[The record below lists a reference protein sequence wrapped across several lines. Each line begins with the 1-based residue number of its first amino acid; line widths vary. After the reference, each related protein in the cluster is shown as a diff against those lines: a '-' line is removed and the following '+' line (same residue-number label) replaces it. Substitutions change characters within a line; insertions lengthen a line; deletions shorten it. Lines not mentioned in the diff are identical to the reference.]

1 MTPAPLPGMWP
12 PAGPGDPGE
21 RRARRA
27 DGSRAGATGAD
38 RDDFPFAV
46 ADTAAL
52 LLDAAGTVVALTPA
66 AEALLGRRSSDVCGR
81 PVREL
86 LADADGWAALI
97 ARGGGARVPDVPDEW
112 PGETPDGTPDE
123 TCGERPDERP
133 DERPGASGMPGTS
146 DASPDPAGGKR
157 AAPAGGP
164 GKRAA
169 SAGGRGKTGVPDPAA
184 GWEGRAT
191 LRHGS
196 GRDLDVGFGV
206 LPLDQGRGDGP
217 ARFLVV
223 GAPADA
229 LVRWR
234 QDRALTREL
243 FLQGRV
249 GLALFDAGLRLLRT
263 NTHLLPYTGLPADLG
278 GRRLGDFLRG
288 EDAAV
293 IDAQLR
299 EVLRTGTPLIGFS
312 AAVGTPADPRGGRE
326 LSFSAFRLLESD
338 GRAMGVAT
346 VFTDVTDHQRA
357 RGRLALLYRATEAL
371 SGSLSVMRTVE
382 DLAGVLAP
390 ALGDCAAV
398 DLAETVL
405 TGGEPPADGRHTLV
419 LLRMA
424 VAGAE
429 DGGPRTGTA
438 HTQPV
443 DGPGSPGPGAFA
455 GDGHGLLVTGLGR
468 DTAPVGGAPEWT
480 GAVPGAHSAMAAPL
494 RARGIMFGRLLVWRT
509 GTRPVLDPDDLTL
522 LEEIASRAALAVD
535 NARRYT
541 KERRTAV
548 GLQRSLLPPATCER
562 PALEAAGAYLPAD
575 AGSGVGGD
583 WFDVIPL
590 SSARVA
596 LVVGDVAGHGLYAT
610 AMMGRLRSAVRA
622 LADLD
627 LEPEELLAH
636 LDDLVLQVAA
646 EAESEE
652 PGDGDAGIPLSGGP
666 VGATCLYAVYDP
678 VTRQCVMASAGH
690 PPPAVV
696 APDGT
701 VDWAGLSPG
710 PPLGVG
716 GWPFEA
722 TDLDLAP
729 GSVLALYTDGLIERG
744 DGDID
749 EGMRNLA
756 DRLMRAEVLERPL
769 RHARHDIVA
778 DLPPGRLRDDV
789 TLLLARTREVPADST
804 ATWLLD
810 ADPVV
815 VAGARHLVLEQLSRW
830 DLDELGFTTELIAS
844 ELVTNA
850 IRYAGGPVRL
860 RLIRTDTLTCEVSDP
875 SNTQP
880 RMRRART
887 SEEGGRGLY
896 LVAQL
901 SRRWGSRYTR
911 EGKTVWSEQL
921 LPLGGPGR

>member
-1 MTPAPLPGMWP
+1 MTPASFPDMWP
-12 PAGPGDPGE
+12 PAGPGGPGE
-21 RRARRA
+21 RPARV
-27 DGSRAGATGAD
+27 DDSRAGAAGTG
-38 RDDFPFAV
+38 RDDSPFAV
-46 ADTAAL
+46 AGTAAAL
-52 LLDAAGTVVALTPA
+52 LDGAGTVVALTPA
-66 AEALLGRRSSDVCGR
+66 AEALLGRPCADVCGR
-81 PVREL
+81 SVREL
-86 LADADGWAALI
+86 LADADGWETLR
-97 ARGGGARVPDVPDEW
+97 ARWGGGRAPA
-112 PGETPDGTPDE
+112 
-123 TCGERPDERP
+123 
-133 DERPGASGMPGTS
+133 GASGGAGAS
-146 DASPDPAGGKR
+146 GVSEASGGAGARDADRGERGAPDPQ
-157 AAPAGGP
+157 
-164 GKRAA
+164 
-169 SAGGRGKTGVPDPAA
+169 A
-184 GWEGRAT
+184 GWEGRVT

-196 GRDLDVGFGV
+196 GHELDVGFGV
-206 LPLDQGRGDGP
+206 LPLDEGRGDGA

-223 GAPADA
+223 CAPEDV

-263 NTHLLPYTGLPADLG
+263 NSHLLPYTGVPFDMG
-278 GRRLGDFLRG
+278 GRRLGDFLRA
-288 EDAAV
+288 EDAEA

-299 EVLRTGTPLIGFS
+299 EVLRTGHPLIGFS
-312 AAVGTPADPRGGRE
+312 TTVRTLVDPRGGRE

-357 RGRLALLYRATEAL
+357 RGRLELLYRATEAL
-371 SGSLSVMRTVE
+371 SGSSLSVMRTVE

-390 ALGDCAAV
+390 ALGDRAAV

-405 TGGEPPADGRHTLV
+405 TGGEPPADGRHALV

-429 DGGPRTGTA
+429 AGVPRTGTTHA
-438 HTQPV
+438 ETV
-443 DGPGSPGPGAFA
+443 DEPDGRGPGAFA
-455 GDGHGLLVTGLGR
+455 GNSHGVLVTGLGR
-468 DTAPVGGAPEWT
+468 DAQAAPGGAPEWAA
-480 GAVPGAHSAMAAPL
+480 AVPEAHSAMAAPL
-494 RARGIMFGRLLVWRT
+494 RARGIMFGRLVVWRT
-509 GTRPVLDPDDLTL
+509 GHRPALDLDDLAL

-575 AGSGVGGD
+575 ADSGVGGD

-596 LVVGDVAGHGLYAT
+596 LVVGDVAGHGLHAT

-652 PGDGDAGIPLSGGP
+652 PGNGDTGIPLPGGP
-666 VGATCLYAVYDP
+666 AGATCLYAVYDP
-678 VTRQCVMASAGH
+678 VARQCVMASAGH

-696 APDGT
+696 TPDGT
-701 VDWAGLSPG
+701 VDWVDLSPG

-722 TDLDLAP
+722 AERDLTP

-744 DGDID
+744 EGDID
-749 EGMRNLA
+749 EGMRDLA
-756 DRLMRAEVLERPL
+756 DRLVRAAVLERPL
-769 RHARHDIVA
+769 RHARHDIVE
-778 DLPPGRLRDDV
+778 DLPPGRLKDDV

-810 ADPVV
+810 ADPAV
-815 VAGARHLVLEQLSRW
+815 VADARHLVLEQLTRW

-860 RLIRTDTLTCEVSDP
+860 RLLRTDALTCEVSDP

-911 EGKTVWSEQL
+911 EGKTVWSEQS
-921 LPLGGPGR
+921 LPLVLTGRTP

>member
-1 MTPAPLPGMWP
+1 MWP
-12 PAGPGDPGE
+12 PAGPGGPGE
-21 RRARRA
+21 RPARV
-27 DGSRAGATGAD
+27 DDSRAGAAGTG
-38 RDDFPFAV
+38 RDDSPFAV
-46 ADTAAL
+46 AGTAAAL
-52 LLDAAGTVVALTPA
+52 LDGAGTVVALTPA
-66 AEALLGRRSSDVCGR
+66 AEALLGRPCADVCGR
-81 PVREL
+81 SVREL
-86 LADADGWAALI
+86 LADADSWETLR
-97 ARGGGARVPDVPDEW
+97 ARWGGGRAPA
-112 PGETPDGTPDE
+112 
-123 TCGERPDERP
+123 
-133 DERPGASGMPGTS
+133 GASGGAGAS
-146 DASPDPAGGKR
+146 GVSEASGGAGARDADRGERGAPDPQ
-157 AAPAGGP
+157 
-164 GKRAA
+164 
-169 SAGGRGKTGVPDPAA
+169 A
-184 GWEGRAT
+184 GWEGRVT

-196 GRDLDVGFGV
+196 GHELDVGFGV
-206 LPLDQGRGDGP
+206 LPLDEGRGDGA

-223 GAPADA
+223 CAPEDV

-263 NTHLLPYTGLPADLG
+263 NSHLLPYTGVPFDMG
-278 GRRLGDFLRG
+278 GRRLGDFLRA
-288 EDAAV
+288 EDAET

-299 EVLRTGTPLIGFS
+299 EVLRTGHPLIGFS
-312 AAVGTPADPRGGRE
+312 TTVRTLVDPRGGRE

-357 RGRLALLYRATEAL
+357 RGRLELLYRATEAL
-371 SGSLSVMRTVE
+371 SGSSLSVMRTVE

-390 ALGDCAAV
+390 ALGDRAAV

-405 TGGEPPADGRHTLV
+405 TGGEPPADGRHALV

-429 DGGPRTGTA
+429 AGVPRTGTTHA
-438 HTQPV
+438 ETV
-443 DGPGSPGPGAFA
+443 DEPDGRGPGAFA
-455 GDGHGLLVTGLGR
+455 GNSHGVLVTGLGR
-468 DTAPVGGAPEWT
+468 DAQAAPGGAPEWAA
-480 GAVPGAHSAMAAPL
+480 AVPEAHSAMAAPL
-494 RARGIMFGRLLVWRT
+494 RARGIMFGRLVVWRT
-509 GTRPVLDPDDLTL
+509 GHRPALDLDDLAL

-575 AGSGVGGD
+575 ADSGVGGD

-596 LVVGDVAGHGLYAT
+596 LVVGDVAGHGLHAT

-652 PGDGDAGIPLSGGP
+652 PGNGDTGIPLPGGP
-666 VGATCLYAVYDP
+666 AGATCLYAVYDP
-678 VTRQCVMASAGH
+678 VARQCVMASAGH

-696 APDGT
+696 TPDGT
-701 VDWAGLSPG
+701 VDWVDLSPG

-722 TDLDLAP
+722 AERDLTP

-744 DGDID
+744 EGDID
-749 EGMRNLA
+749 EGMRDLA
-756 DRLMRAEVLERPL
+756 DRLVRAAVLERPL
-769 RHARHDIVA
+769 RHARHDIVE
-778 DLPPGRLRDDV
+778 DLPPGRLKDDV

-810 ADPVV
+810 ADPAV
-815 VAGARHLVLEQLSRW
+815 VADARHLVLEQLTRW

-860 RLIRTDTLTCEVSDP
+860 RLLRTDALTCEVSDP

-911 EGKTVWSEQL
+911 EGKTVWSEQS
-921 LPLGGPGR
+921 LPLVLTGRTP

>member
-1 MTPAPLPGMWP
+1 MDDT
-12 PAGPGDPGE
+12 
-21 RRARRA
+21 RA
-27 DGSRAGATGAD
+27 DATGTD
-38 RDDFPFAV
+38 RDDHLFA
-46 ADTAAL
+46 AAGTAAAV
-52 LLDAAGTVVALTPA
+52 LDGAGTVVALTPA
-66 AEALLGRRSSDVCGR
+66 AEELLGRRSADVCGR

-86 LADADGWAALI
+86 LADAAGWDALLAQWRGVRAPDGAPDASDPPG
-97 ARGGGARVPDVPDEW
+97 AGGAPP
-112 PGETPDGTPDE
+112 T
-123 TCGERPDERP
+123 
-133 DERPGASGMPGTS
+133 
-146 DASPDPAGGKR
+146 
-157 AAPAGGP
+157 
-164 GKRAA
+164 
-169 SAGGRGKTGVPDPAA
+169 GRGEPSAPDDPPG
-184 GWEGRAT
+184 GWEGRVT

-196 GRDLDVGFGV
+196 GHDLDVGFGV
-206 LPLDQGRGDGP
+206 LPLDEGRGEG
-217 ARFLVV
+217 AGRFLVV

-263 NTHLLPYTGLPADLG
+263 NSHLLPYTGVPVDMG
-278 GRRLGDFLRG
+278 GRRLGDFLRA
-288 EDAAV
+288 EDADA

-299 EVLRTGTPLIGFS
+299 DVLRTGNPLIGFS
-312 AAVGTPADPRGGRE
+312 TAVRTLADPRAGRE

-357 RGRLALLYRATEAL
+357 RGRLELLYRATEAL

-390 ALGDCAAV
+390 TLGDCAAV

-405 TGGEPPADGRHTLV
+405 TGGEPPADGRHALV

-429 DGGPRTGTA
+429 AGAPRTGTA
-438 HTQPV
+438 HAEPI
-443 DGPGSPGPGAFA
+443 DDPEGRGPGAPA
-455 GDGHGLLVTGLGR
+455 GNSHGVLVTGLGR
-468 DTAPVGGAPEWT
+468 EAPAPPGGAPEWT
-480 GAVPGAHSAMAAPL
+480 SAVPGAHSAMAAPL

-509 GTRPVLDPDDLTL
+509 GHGPTLDLDDLAL

-575 AGSGVGGD
+575 ADSGVGGD

-596 LVVGDVAGHGLYAT
+596 LVVGDVAGHGLHAT

-652 PGDGDAGIPLSGGP
+652 PGNGDTGIPLPGGP
-666 VGATCLYAVYDP
+666 AGATCLYAVYDP
-678 VTRQCVMASAGH
+678 VARQCVMASAGH

-701 VDWAGLSPG
+701 VDWIDLSPG

-722 TDLDLAP
+722 AERDLAP

-744 DGDID
+744 EGDID
-749 EGMRNLA
+749 EGMRDLA
-756 DRLMRAEVLERPL
+756 DRLTRAEVLERPL

-778 DLPPGRLRDDV
+778 DLPPGRLKDDV
-789 TLLLARTREVPADST
+789 TLLLARTREVPAGST
-804 ATWLLD
+804 ATWMLD
-810 ADPVV
+810 ADPAV
-815 VAGARHLVLEQLSRW
+815 VADARHLVLEQLTRW

-860 RLIRTDTLTCEVSDP
+860 RLIRTDALTCEVSDP

-911 EGKTVWSEQL
+911 EGKTVWSEQS
-921 LPLGGPGR
+921 LPLVLTGHTP

>member
-1 MTPAPLPGMWP
+1 M
-12 PAGPGDPGE
+12 DE
-21 RRARRA
+21 SRA
-27 DGSRAGATGAD
+27 DATGAD
-38 RDDFPFAV
+38 RDDYPFAV
-46 ADTAAL
+46 AGTAAAL
-52 LLDAAGTVVALTPA
+52 LDGAGTVVALTPA
-66 AEALLGRRSSDVCGR
+66 AEVLLGRRSADVCGR

-86 LADADGWAALI
+86 LADAGGWEALLAQRI
-97 ARGGGARVPDVPDEW
+97 GVPRRDE
-112 PGETPDGTPDE
+112 
-123 TCGERPDERP
+123 
-133 DERPGASGMPGTS
+133 A
-146 DASPDPAGGKR
+146 PDPAGAT
-157 AAPAGGP
+157 AAGRGEQGPPDPPAG
-164 GKRAA
+164 
-169 SAGGRGKTGVPDPAA
+169 

-191 LRHGS
+191 LRHGA
-196 GRDLDVGFGV
+196 GHDLDVGFGV
-206 LPLDQGRGDGP
+206 LPLDAGRGDGT

-263 NTHLLPYTGLPADLG
+263 NTHLLPYTGVPVDLG
-278 GRRLGDFLRG
+278 GRRLGDFLRA
-288 EDAAV
+288 EDADT

-299 EVLRTGTPLIGFS
+299 EVLRTGAPLIGFNT
-312 AAVGTPADPRGGRE
+312 AVRTLADPLGGRE

-357 RGRLALLYRATEAL
+357 RGRLELLYRATEAL

-382 DLAGVLAP
+382 DLAEVLAP
-390 ALGDCAAV
+390 ALGDRAAV

-429 DGGPRTGTA
+429 DGVPRTGTA
-438 HTQPV
+438 HVEPIDAP
-443 DGPGSPGPGAFA
+443 DGRDPGDLA
-455 GDGHGLLVTGLGR
+455 GNGRGVLVTGLGR
-468 DTAPVGGAPEWT
+468 DAVPPGGAPEWT
-480 GAVPGAHSAMAAPL
+480 AAVPGAHSAMAAPL
-494 RARGIMFGRLLVWRT
+494 RARGIMFGRLVVWRT
-509 GTRPVLDPDDLTL
+509 GHRPILDLDDLVL
-522 LEEIASRAALAVD
+522 LEEIAARAALAVD

-575 AGSGVGGD
+575 ADSGVGGD

-596 LVVGDVAGHGLYAT
+596 LVVGDVAGHGLHAT

-636 LDDLVLQVAA
+636 LDDLVLQVAT

-652 PGDGDAGIPLSGGP
+652 PGNGNTGIPLPGGP
-666 VGATCLYAVYDP
+666 AGATCLYAVYDP
-678 VTRQCVMASAGH
+678 VARSCVMASAGH

-701 VDWAGLSPG
+701 VDWFDVSPG

-722 TDLDLAP
+722 VERDLAP

-744 DGDID
+744 EGDID
-749 EGMRNLA
+749 EGMRDLA
-756 DRLMRAEVLERPL
+756 DRLIRAEVVERPL

-789 TLLLARTREVPADST
+789 TLLLARTREVPAGST

-810 ADPVV
+810 ADPAVV
-815 VAGARHLVLEQLSRW
+815 SDARHLVLEQLTRW

-860 RLIRTDTLTCEVSDP
+860 RLIRTDALTCEVSDP

-911 EGKTVWSEQL
+911 EGKTVWSEQP
-921 LPLGGPGR
+921 LPLVLAGHSP

>member
-1 MTPAPLPGMWP
+1 MWP
-12 PAGPGDPGE
+12 PAGPGGPGE
-21 RRARRA
+21 RPARV
-27 DGSRAGATGAD
+27 DDSRAGAAGTG
-38 RDDFPFAV
+38 RDDSPFAV
-46 ADTAAL
+46 AGTAAAL
-52 LLDAAGTVVALTPA
+52 LDGAGTVVALTPA
-66 AEALLGRRSSDVCGR
+66 AEALLGRPCADVCGR
-81 PVREL
+81 SVREL
-86 LADADGWAALI
+86 LADADSWETLR
-97 ARGGGARVPDVPDEW
+97 ARWGGGRAPA
-112 PGETPDGTPDE
+112 
-123 TCGERPDERP
+123 
-133 DERPGASGMPGTS
+133 GASGGAGAS
-146 DASPDPAGGKR
+146 GVSEASGGAGARDADRGERGAPDPQ
-157 AAPAGGP
+157 
-164 GKRAA
+164 
-169 SAGGRGKTGVPDPAA
+169 A
-184 GWEGRAT
+184 GWEGRVT

-196 GRDLDVGFGV
+196 GHELDVGFGV
-206 LPLDQGRGDGP
+206 LPLDEGRGDGA

-223 GAPADA
+223 CAPEDV

-263 NTHLLPYTGLPADLG
+263 NSHLLPYTGVPFDMG
-278 GRRLGDFLRG
+278 GRRLGDFLRA
-288 EDAAV
+288 EDAEA

-299 EVLRTGTPLIGFS
+299 EVLRTGHPLIGFS
-312 AAVGTPADPRGGRE
+312 TTVRTLVDPRGGRE

-357 RGRLALLYRATEAL
+357 RGRLELLYRATEAL
-371 SGSLSVMRTVE
+371 SGSSLSVMRTVE

-390 ALGDCAAV
+390 ALGDRAAV

-405 TGGEPPADGRHTLV
+405 TGGEPPADGRHALV

-429 DGGPRTGTA
+429 AGVPRTGTTHA
-438 HTQPV
+438 ETV
-443 DGPGSPGPGAFA
+443 DEPDGRGPGAFA
-455 GDGHGLLVTGLGR
+455 GNSHGVLVTGLGR
-468 DTAPVGGAPEWT
+468 DAQAAPGGAPEWAA
-480 GAVPGAHSAMAAPL
+480 AVPEAHSAMAAPL
-494 RARGIMFGRLLVWRT
+494 RARGIMFGRLVVWRT
-509 GTRPVLDPDDLTL
+509 GHRPALDLDDLAL

-575 AGSGVGGD
+575 ADSGVGGD

-596 LVVGDVAGHGLYAT
+596 LVVGDVAGHGLHAT

-652 PGDGDAGIPLSGGP
+652 PGNGDTGIPLPGGP
-666 VGATCLYAVYDP
+666 AGATCLYAVYDP
-678 VTRQCVMASAGH
+678 VARQCVMASAGH

-696 APDGT
+696 TPDGT
-701 VDWAGLSPG
+701 VDWVDLSPG

-722 TDLDLAP
+722 AERDLTP

-744 DGDID
+744 EGDID
-749 EGMRNLA
+749 EGMRDLA
-756 DRLMRAEVLERPL
+756 DRLVRAAVLERPL
-769 RHARHDIVA
+769 RHARHDIVE
-778 DLPPGRLRDDV
+778 DLPPGRLKDDV

-810 ADPVV
+810 ADPAV
-815 VAGARHLVLEQLSRW
+815 VADARHLVLEQLTRW

-860 RLIRTDTLTCEVSDP
+860 RLLRTDALTCEVSDP

-911 EGKTVWSEQL
+911 EGKTVWSEQS
-921 LPLGGPGR
+921 LPLVLTGRTP